1 MRRVTAVLVIMLV
14 ITGLLGCGAQ
24 EFQDLRAPLASGLL
38 AEYITESIAALDD
51 HLDKGLTEAL
61 CEERIIVA
69 QKKVDTLPITYVS
82 MLVGAENL
90 HARVLLGW
98 YYLDGGIYDEKAII
112 ACRNNLA
119 DLVGLK
125 RR

>member
-24 EFQDLRAPLASGLL
+24 EAQAPRVPLASGLL
-38 AEYITESIAALDD
+38 AEYITESIAILDAHLDD
-51 HLDKGLTEAL
+51 GMAENTCD
-61 CEERIIVA
+61 ERIKTA
-69 QKKVDTLPITYVS
+69 QGKIDTLPNTYVS
-82 MLVGAENL
+82 MLASADTL
-90 HARVLLGW
+90 RARVLLGW
-98 YYLDGGIYDEKAII
+98 YYLDGGIYDKEAIV

-119 DLVGLK
+119 DLVGLQ